1 MKAEELMLNDW
12 VECLDSTHKT
22 KMFAQVDAIEESRN
36 CLLVKDGWGNWFLD
50 ISHLEPIPLTE
61 EILVKNGWR
70 KQTMPYKDEWYG
82 GISLFEEH
90 GKFYYMDFK
99 IEYVHQLQQ
108 LLRLAGVEKTI
119 EL

>member
-1 MKAEELMLNDW
+1 MKVTDLMIGDLVQFDEDTCVIDELRVDGMAVLVAMNTDLTSVDGDQVDVEEL
-12 VECLDSTHKT
+12 SP
-22 KMFAQVDAIEESRN
+22 IE
-36 CLLVKDGWGNWFLD
+36 
-50 ISHLEPIPLTE
+50 LTE